1 MKTEERITK
10 TTTGQRWRRLQQW
23 DVHWRPDPR
32 ITKRRQGRAAT
43 ASSPFIPTG
52 RAPATRTGTTA
63 PTSAITTTS
72 GLACFKLSW
81 RSSSAR
87 NGQRS
92 EQMSGPYL
100 NHQIQAFSPFD
111 SQPDKMKARW
121 RRVTRRAVGQQQRRR
136 QRRVSSACL
145 SVCGC
150 WLLKSDRVNCLP
162 EKSLLQGKV

>member
-63 PTSAITTTS
+63 PTSAISTS
-72 GLACFKLSW
+72 GLACLKLSW

-92 EQMSGPYL
+92 EQMSGLYL
-100 NHQIQAFSPFD
+100 NHQIQAFSTLD
-111 SQPDKMKARW
+111 SQPDKNE
-121 RRVTRRAVGQQQRRR
+121 
-136 QRRVSSACL
+136 SSLEESDTEGGRTAAAAAAACFPACL

-150 WLLKSDRVNCLP
+150 WLLKSDSIPNAVDYGERALRH
-162 EKSLLQGKV
+162 G